1 MKLLLRTS
9 LLVLTALFLAACG
22 GGSGDGPSLSPVNS
36 STPTETPDTGGT
48 SVTVVPSFGSFN
60 TAGTFTVA
68 TIAKNKTSL
77 TAGQSA
83 SLAVSFVGQD
93 NKLITD
99 AADVLFT
106 STCSIDD
113 LSDFDQDIVSNTTG
127 TIRATYTARGC
138 SGTDT
143 ITAQSTLNGTNY
155 RATTTIDTIPAAL
168 GSITFVSADPKLIG
182 IRGTGALP
190 EQSTVSFQV
199 KNEAGGPVENLDV
212 NFSLNTTAGDIG
224 LTNTTATTNSEG
236 IVSTTV
242 ISGTVATTVRITAS
256 AIRDGKTISAQS
268 SLLLNTTGIIDQ
280 NSFTL
285 GASTLN
291 IEGLDYNGVETTLT
305 ILAADRF
312 NNPVPDDTAIAFTTE
327 GGIIDSGCTTVNGT
341 CSVIFRSAN
350 PRANGRATILATA
363 IGEESFEDT
372 TPSNG
377 SYDDGE
383 IFDDYP
389 EAFIDY
395 NEDGCRDANEPYLDF
410 NNDGNYT
417 GTTQDLN
424 NDGKC
429 RRSTPDEIIGNSTY
443 DGLRC
448 ISSAQNCEI
457 TASTISVREEIV
469 IVMSGSSLY
478 VTVTPATIN
487 IDAGASV
494 LVTVRDVNF
503 QVPPAGTTISVTTD
517 QGSISGESSA
527 TVLSTNVDGAI
538 AYSFALKPSSSKIG
552 TGTFTVT
559 VETPKGVISKGTATV
574 VQTALAP

>member
-1 MKLLLRTS
+1 MKLLLRAS
-9 LLVLTALFLAACG
+9 LLVLSAQFLVACG
-22 GGSGDGPSLSPVNS
+22 GGSGDGPTLAPSDSN
-36 STPTETPDTGGT
+36 TTTDTTDTGGT
-48 SVTVVPSFGSFN
+48 TVTVVPSFGSFD
-60 TAGTFTVA
+60 TSGTFTA
-68 TIAKNKTSL
+68 STISKNKTSL

-83 SLAVSFVGQD
+83 SISVSFVDQD

-106 STCSIDD
+106 STCSING
-113 LSDFDQDIVSNTTG
+113 LADFDQDIVSNTTG

-155 RATTTIDTIPAAL
+155 RATTTIETIPAEL
-168 GSITFVSADPKLIG
+168 GSISFVSAAPELIG

-212 NFSLNTTAGDIG
+212 EFSLNTTAGDIG
-224 LTNTTATTNSEG
+224 LTNTTATTDADG

-242 ISGTVATTVRITAS
+242 ISGTVATSVRVTAE
-256 AIRDGKTISAQS
+256 AIREGKLISAQS

-280 NSFTL
+280 DSFTL

-305 ILAADRF
+305 VLAADRF
-312 NNPVPDDTAIAFTTE
+312 NNPAPDGTAIAFTTE

-363 IGEESFEDT
+363 IGEESFTDA

-383 IFDDYP
+383 SFEDYP
-389 EAFIDY
+389 EAFIDS
-395 NEDGCRDANEPYLDF
+395 NENGCRDSNEWYLDF
-410 NNDGNYT
+410 NNDDIYSGV
-417 GTTQDLN
+417 TQDLD

-429 RRSTPDEIIGNSTY
+429 RRTTPDEIIGNTQY

-448 ISSAQNCEI
+448 IASAQNCEI
-457 TASTISVREEIV
+457 SAATISVREDIV
-469 IVMSGSSLY
+469 IVMSGSSFYINVL
-478 VTVTPATIN
+478 PATIN
-487 IDAGASV
+487 LDTGAQTIYVSIQ
-494 LVTVRDVNF
+494 DVNG
-503 QVPPAGTTISVTTD
+503 QIPPAGTKINITTD
-517 QGSISGESSA
+517 QGSISGTSSD
-527 TVLSTNVDGAI
+527 TVASTNQQGPLVYAFQI
-538 AYSFALKPSSSKIG
+538 KPG
-552 TGTFTVT
+552 TAAG
-559 VETPKGVISKGTATV
+559 SGTATV
-574 VQTALAP
+574 TVTTPKGLISRGTATVTQTVVP